1 MANVVIVTKHLFMN
15 ENGVNYALG
24 MSASDFNVFSNME
37 KAVEFVEEQ
46 IKYLYADEAK
56 FDVYN
61 YTKSECV
68 CQDVSEM
75 IVYSQQLYNKDNIR
89 HSYRIMKKKIE

>member
-1 MANVVIVTKHLFMN
+1 MANVIIVSKHFFYNHSGTDIAM
-15 ENGVNYALG
+15 GS
-24 MSASDFNVFSNME
+24 SASDFNAFSNME

-56 FDVYN
+56 FEVYN
-61 YTKSECV
+61 YTKNECV
-68 CQDVSEM
+68 YQGVSEM
-75 IVYSQQLYNKDNIR
+75 IVYSQRLYNKDNIR

>member
-1 MANVVIVTKHLFMN
+1 MANVVIVSKHIFYNNSGIDIAM
-15 ENGVNYALG
+15 GS
-24 MSASDFNVFSNME
+24 SASDFNAFTNMD

-56 FDVYN
+56 FDIYN

-68 CQDVSEM
+68 CQGVSEM